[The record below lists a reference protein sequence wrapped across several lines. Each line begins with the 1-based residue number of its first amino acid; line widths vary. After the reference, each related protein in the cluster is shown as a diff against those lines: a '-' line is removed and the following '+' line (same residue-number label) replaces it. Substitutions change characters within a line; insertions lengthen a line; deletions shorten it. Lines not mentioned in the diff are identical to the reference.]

1 CAGAL
6 AGAVK
11 AMLESRRE
19 EHGEDGREAAAEE
32 RDSGAEAGDL
42 RGSDAADEGR
52 QGAAQQAEAEQE
64 HEARDP
70 RSGDAADEG
79 PQGAAQQGEAEQE
92 HEARDPRGGD
102 AADEG
107 RQGAAQQGEAEQ
119 EHVEEPDE
127 PGGDERE
134 PEDDPGAEMPRSG
147 LERLAASAEHDD
159 PAAEKDERSDAD
171 DLREADEAQSE
182 AVDIVPKAREQL
194 ERLLGR
200 EAESVSGIERT
211 DGHWTVSLEVVEMR
225 RVPESTDVLASYEVV
240 LDEDGRVARLR
251 QTRRYRRAQ
260 VAADRCATTR
270 SSRRRGD
277 SG

>member
-1 CAGAL
+1 MTEQTKSRGPRTEEAFEQLDSEARGVDAQTARRAAVAAVVAACAGAL

-32 RDSGAEAGDL
+32 RDSGPEAGDL

-52 QGAAQQAEAEQE
+52 
-64 HEARDP
+64 
-70 RSGDAADEG
+70 
-79 PQGAAQQGEAEQE
+79 QGAAQQGEAEQE

-107 RQGAAQQGEAEQ
+107 RQGAAQQGEAEH

-134 PEDDPGAEMPRSG
+134 PEDDPEAEMPRSG

-171 DLREADEAQSE
+171 DLRDADEAQSE

-251 QTRRYRRAQ
+251 QTRRYRRSQ
-260 VAADRCATTR
+260 VEAER
-270 SSRRRGD
+270 
-277 SG
+277 